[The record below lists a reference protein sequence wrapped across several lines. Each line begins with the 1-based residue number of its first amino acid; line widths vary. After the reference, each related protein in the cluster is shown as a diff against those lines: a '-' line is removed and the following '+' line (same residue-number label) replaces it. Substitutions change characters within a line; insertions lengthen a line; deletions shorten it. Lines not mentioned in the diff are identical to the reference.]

1 MALTSQRTM
10 SKEDEE
16 TVRKLEPHVK
26 MAKTFTVRGKT
37 YTSEQFKHLTDTK
50 KNRLLKIWDGID
62 IWKF

>member
-1 MALTSQRTM
+1 M

-50 KNRLLKIWDGID
+50 KKQIIEDMGWDRYMEILDQLGIE
-62 IWKF
+62 